1 MLWNVIGKSI
11 DPFLIESSIIL
22 EKKKKKKKRLELGR
36 LVVDEKSR
44 QEDFMILA

>member
-36 LVVDEKSR
+36 LVDEKSR

>member
-1 MLWNVIGKSI
+1 MKRYRQI
-11 DPFLIESSIIL
+11 DRSFSNRIFNHTRE
-22 EKKKKKKKRLELGR
+22 EEEKKKRLELGR